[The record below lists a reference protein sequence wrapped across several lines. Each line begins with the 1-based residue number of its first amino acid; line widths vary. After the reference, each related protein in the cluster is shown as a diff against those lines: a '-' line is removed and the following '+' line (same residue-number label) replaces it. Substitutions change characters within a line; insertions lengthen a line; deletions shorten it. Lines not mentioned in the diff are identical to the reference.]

1 MDTDIQELERVTG
14 VRRPETRPP
23 VPLIEC
29 YAIELNQMIADLETR
44 INDYLADE
52 EDLPVH
58 ETLDSMRVKL
68 RQAKLARDRLP
79 PIHGLPPPVP
89 SSRGRLQLHQIFRP
103 PRTDAAAEPIPR
115 PRVLPG
121 VGIIVE
127 NPDARANTVAN
138 DDDNSMPEHRN
149 GRNSRGIPAG
159 YTTAWPLG
167 NILISDPFVLP
178 PRHGEAN
185 HAAMED
191 LAPNTNTHP
200 GHVSEQGLDDPSRG
214 QHLVPPPPPRHGEA
228 SLASNTDTIPGP
240 VSEEGGHRI
249 IAEGTGTDRAEY
261 PDPTEEDG
269 GPSSSAATTRDHA
282 GTAPDV
288 LDDEAL
294 NEALYTDEY

>member
-103 PRTDAAAEPIPR
+103 PRTDAAAEPVPR

-167 NILISDPFVLP
+167 NILIRDPFFLPPPSP

-185 HAAMED
+185 QAVMED
-191 LAPNTNTHP
+191 LATDTNTHP

-214 QHLVPPPPPRHGEA
+214 HLVPPP
-228 SLASNTDTIPGP
+228 PGP

-261 PDPTEEDG
+261 PDPTEEEG